1 MMKHFVKTSVATAV
15 VLGATLAATGAFASI
30 AGSIVNTRHNMGSG
44 GLGPNVASAANT
56 AEICIFC
63 HTPHGGSTEDADGN
77 TVAVPLWNKQ
87 LSSATFSTYDQLGTS
102 TLDAAV
108 GSVGS
113 ISLACL
119 TCHDG
124 TQAIDNII
132 NAPGSG
138 GYDATGGGADGL
150 GWSWASR
157 DSSLDGQ
164 GRLVGSV
171 DVTGGTNIWAIG
183 TDLTN
188 DHPVSMQYGGGGYS
202 TSNRNGGAFPGLSAT
217 RDMDF
222 VPAVNITGTDR
233 WYIENTIMADGSPGA
248 ESANGVL
255 DKWDLKLYSRNTAL
269 ETPSA
274 NSSFTGE
281 WEPFVECG
289 SCHDPHFQTT
299 TFLRMEGLTDV
310 TTDLN
315 STGPT
320 ADAGSAMSNRGSR
333 ICLACHAK

>member
-1 MMKHFVKTSVATAV
+1 MMKHFVKTSIATAV

-30 AGSIVNTRHNMGSG
+30 AGSIVNTRHNMGSTG
-44 GLGPNVASAANT
+44 MGPNTAGANDT

-63 HTPHGGSTEDADGN
+63 HTPHGGSTTDANGN
-77 TVAVPLWNKQ
+77 TVAVPLWNKV
-87 LSSATFSTYDQLGTS
+87 LTNPGNFKTYDQLGTS

-138 GYDATGGGADGL
+138 GYDALGGGVDGL
-150 GWSWASR
+150 GWAWAT
-157 DSSLDGQ
+157 DGTMDPAT
-164 GRLVGSV
+164 GRFIGSV
-171 DVTGGTNIWAIG
+171 DEGGKNIWAIG

-202 TSNRNGGAFPGLSAT
+202 TNNRNGGAFPGFAVT

-222 VPAVNITGTDR
+222 VAAQNVPNTDR
-233 WYIENTIMADGSPGA
+233 WYIDNIVMATGAAA
-248 ESANGVL
+248 ESQNGIL
-255 DKWDLKLYSRNTAL
+255 DKWDLKLYTRNTAL
-269 ETPSA
+269 ETASG

-281 WEPFVECG
+281 MEPFVECG
-289 SCHDPHFQTT
+289 SCHDPHFETT
-299 TFLRMEGLTDV
+299 TFLRMQGE
-310 TTDLN
+310 TDLN
-315 STGPT
+315 TDLTSTGPSPSL
-320 ADAGSAMSNRGSR
+320 GSAQSNRGSR
-333 ICLACHAK
+333 LCLACHAK